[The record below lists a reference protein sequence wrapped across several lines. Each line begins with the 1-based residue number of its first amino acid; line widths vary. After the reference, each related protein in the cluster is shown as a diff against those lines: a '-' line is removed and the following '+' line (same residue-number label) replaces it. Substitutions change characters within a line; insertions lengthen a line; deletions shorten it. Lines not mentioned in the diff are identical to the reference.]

1 MDKLSADRLML
12 LEQARLLL
20 AILSEI
26 VATSDVWWVMSVAAV
41 LLASGTLQQSA
52 LTHCPEL
59 PCSALS
65 HEPDGD

>member
-1 MDKLSADRLML
+1 MSADRLML
-12 LEQARLLL
+12 LEQARILL

-26 VATSDVWWVMSVAAV
+26 VATMSDVWWVKSVAVV
-41 LLASGTLQQSA
+41 LLAGGTLQESVLA
-52 LTHCPEL
+52 HCPEL